1 MLKINSFESMIHQ
14 FDQAKDTEEL
24 MILHQHFY
32 KFLHEN
38 FLSHKDLGDA
48 ELTRMSEYFTAT
60 KLSLLIDRYRPVI
73 GKLRRENRK
82 LYDDIGTNGISS
94 FKDYDDKILE

>member
-1 MLKINSFESMIHQ
+1 MKIFITICFLSLTILGDSKMLKINSFESMIHQ

-60 KLSLLIDRYRPVI
+60 KLSLLILMRCIIVQV
-73 GKLRRENRK
+73 KQM
-82 LYDDIGTNGISS
+82 
-94 FKDYDDKILE
+94 